1 MLLLLKAKQED
12 NEKKEEEEEVEEVD
26 WFESPF
32 LQTEESVA
40 AAKAD
45 RLREKLVEF
54 HALFEKALLS
64 SSAAAT
70 GATGATGGGAEDAD
84 EGADDSGFGESEGA
98 LVAAMVSPGKAMP
111 VPRLLP
117 VPDDGPDSA
126 SLWWYKHRSQHR
138 AMQLHGLYCFLIFSC
153 LSNC

>member
-1 MLLLLKAKQED
+1 MNLPSLLFGFVVNFLLPI
-12 NEKKEEEEEVEEVD
+12 V
-26 WFESPF
+26 
-32 LQTEESVA
+32 LY
-40 AAKAD
+40 
-45 RLREKLVEF
+45 LI
-54 HALFEKALLS
+54 
-64 SSAAAT
+64 AT
-70 GATGATGGGAEDAD
+70 GKSARTIRSIVNGGGAEDAD